1 MRRPWLRDWSWGAT
15 RQLCKMAGPKNIE
28 ESAGTT
34 VRIVRTVRRVHIP
47 RGFRRSAPQ
56 ILRAD
61 LEIAGILSV
70 LVPQGTR
77 TGANGRVLSPN
88 AS

>member
-47 RGFRRSAPQ
+47 RGFSGGRSM
-56 ILRAD
+56 
-61 LEIAGILSV
+61 V
-70 LVPQGTR
+70 R
-77 TGANGRVLSPN
+77 T
-88 AS
+88 